1 MIGVFYNEY
10 CTNQIMIGEVNSK
23 NVINISM
30 ESLDDECS
38 DDVVYGVPLDKEET
52 NELIELLQKRLKDFE

>member
-1 MIGVFYNEY
+1 MIGVFYNED